1 MADSSHQVRRS
12 QPPSSGGGGGWLFVL
27 VLVGAVAA
35 IFVFVPDLPG
45 RILGR
50 GEKPADGPEPT
61 AAQESSATLAG
72 RDADAAS
79 KLSDASAIDRSLSS
93 GATKAQKPV
102 DVAKPVADKAQFAAE
117 ADAQKLLA
125 TAEEAYKAYKW
136 EKAESVASRIV
147 GLDAKPATKVR
158 AKDIVRGAKAL
169 AKLFKELDDKDELT
183 RNYDTHPSLVA
194 LNNLGSTIYGV
205 PIMSTDDPTV
215 VEKDPIGWINA
226 QRKTGKIA
234 LLIRGKKDF
243 IATVL
248 PADKVGEINPVDQK
262 AVIAEKTT
270 EFSTR
275 LDRMRNSDVARD
287 PLAWYDAAKFAYRNR
302 LDEFVTEMMDQ
313 AILLDPMLVASVRE
327 DKAAV
332 LYANIVL
339 HMKNGNQKQAAAFV
353 GVIKKRFA
361 DTPSGKEAELFYE
374 GRSADMLAMAKK
386 RQENERAAAE
396 ARREARVERL
406 KELGDEQAAAKV
418 AAEVEPEETFDAPA
432 GASGDEATADAFFMK
447 GRDMYA
453 QAIELGNSSG
463 RDEMYAKA
471 EKEFNQAMAI
481 YNRLLEGAGEDSAL
495 ASKAH
500 ECNQLRFGSKKQRRY

>member
-1 MADSSHQVRRS
+1 MADSSHQVRRT
-12 QPPSSGGGGGWLFVL
+12 PPSSSGGGGGWLFVL

-45 RILGR
+45 KILSR
-50 GEKPADGPEPT
+50 GDQPADGPEPT
-61 AAQESSATLAG
+61 AAQESSATLAE
-72 RDADAAS
+72 RDAAAAS
-79 KLSDASAIDRSLSS
+79 KLTDASAIDRSLST
-93 GATKAQKPV
+93 ATVKTTKPV
-102 DVAKPVADKAQFAAE
+102 DVAKPVAAKAQFAAE

-125 TAEEAYKAYKW
+125 TAEEAYKSFKW
-136 EKAESVASRIV
+136 DKAESVATRIV

-183 RNYDTHPSLVA
+183 RNYDTHPSLVQ
-194 LNNLGSTIYGV
+194 LNNLGSPIYGV
-205 PIMSTDDPTV
+205 PIMSPEDPTV

-248 PADKVGEINPVDQK
+248 PADKVGEIAPVDQK

-275 LDRMRNSDVARD
+275 LDRMRNSDMARD

-386 RQENERAAAE
+386 RQEDERAAAE

-432 GASGDEATADAFFMK
+432 AASGDEATADAFFVK

-481 YNRLLEGAGEDSAL
+481 YNRLLETAGEDSAL